1 MAYYPQNYGFY
12 GNYPPAV
19 PDTLNQFKS
28 AYQMPQQPPQQ
39 HQMQPQATVQN
50 SQPTNDMI
58 WVLGEVEATG
68 YPVAPN
74 NTVTL
79 WDRDKNTVYLKSVN
93 AQGVPSMRILDY
105 TERTAQSTTANN
117 QPLTDTQDFVKT
129 EQLEALQD
137 EIDTL
142 KKRIEE
148 LTAKKP
154 TTKKAKEN
162 E

>member
-12 GNYPPAV
+12 GSYPPAV
-19 PDTLNQFKS
+19 PDTLNQFKN
-28 AYQMPQQPPQQ
+28 AYQMPQTAPQQ
-39 HQMQPQATVQN
+39 QQMQTQPTMQN
-50 SQPTNDMI
+50 NQPTNDMI

-105 TERTAQSTTANN
+105 TERTAQRTTANN
-117 QPLTDTQDFVKT
+117 QPLRDTQDFVKT
-129 EQLEALQD
+129 EQLKALQG
-137 EIDTL
+137 EIDGL
-142 KKRIEE
+142 KKQIEE
-148 LTAKKP
+148 LTAKKT